1 MSESQGDADQ
11 IKPQEISS
19 TLEDKSK
26 NETPPKKV
34 KGGFRKKIAG
44 GLISSVA
51 LASTLTPISGDSIN
65 SQNPNSI
72 LWINHPEISQ
82 SISTQDLEQRAE
94 DLYQIR
100 IVEPEESRKVKGI
113 SEDVETTQWDKEM
126 IVKLEN
132 SLGKLPPHFY
142 SPAHSIYRVEL
153 PKMLPKPENMSSDI
167 FEWSNKNLYDF
178 ALDMFREEIGEGF
191 FISRED
197 YEKARNQGYFEKD
210 LGENL
215 PASFFLASLPKFQNE
230 VLGELQVAALCNCD
244 NHLPS
249 NILLDNKILQE
260 GSQEYALEII
270 THELVH
276 RATRIKDYQFI
287 EALLEVPSGTEFKD
301 FLSTNIDKLPQSMNK
316 RSMFYLE
323 YSTTNSNEFISVA
336 SQFYLKGKTDFLEV
350 YGEFIG
356 EDKAGKLYDYMRD
369 EIFKGQQYQ
378 KGEKVTP

>member
-19 TLEDKSK
+19 SLQDKSK

-153 PKMLPKPENMSSDI
+153 PKMLPKPENMSSDT

-178 ALDMFREEIGEGF
+178 ALDIFREEIGEDF

-197 YEKARNQGYFEKD
+197 YEKARSQGYFEKD

-215 PASFFLASLPKFQNE
+215 PASFFLASLPKFQNP
-230 VLGELQVAALCNCD
+230 VLGELQGVGICNCD
-244 NHLPS
+244 NHFPS
-249 NILLDNKILQE
+249 NILLDNK
-260 GSQEYALEII
+260 ALENSSQKDVLGLI

-276 RATRIKDYQFI
+276 RITRIEDYDFI
-287 EALLEVPSGTEFKD
+287 KTLLEVPSDANFND
-301 FLSTNIDKLPQSMNK
+301 FLSVNIENLPKNMDFSV
-316 RSMFYLE
+316 RFALSYG
-323 YSTTNSNEFISVA
+323 TTNPNEFISVA
-336 SQFYLKGKTDFLEV
+336 SEFYIHDREYFLKNYTLL
-350 YGEFIG
+350 IG
-356 EDKAGKLYDYMRD
+356 QDKSEQLYDFMRD
-369 EIFKGQQYQ
+369 KIFKGQEYQ
-378 KGEKVTP
+378 KGEKVIS